1 MIIEPGSKRLEELVT
16 EFWSM
21 RLRYSFAPPKVK
33 IYSREEYIEETG
45 NDKAV
50 ARYSAEKEQISVL
63 PDIVL
68 YIKPLVHELA
78 HHLQSNQLGSAEF
91 LRRYDKYNE
100 EFGYQNNPYEV
111 EAREFEMKWWS
122 EFEQFL
128 KKKLEV
134 SATLTVI
141 LSARRLGA

>member
-21 RLRYSFAPPKVK
+21 LRYPFAPPKVK

-50 ARYSAEKEQISVL
+50 ARYSPEKEQISVL
-63 PDIVL
+63 PNIVR

-78 HHLQSNQLGSAEF
+78 HHLQTSQLGSAKF
-91 LRRYDKYNE
+91 LRTYDKYNA

-111 EAREFEMKWWS
+111 EAREFEMKWWPD
-122 EFEQFL
+122 FEQLL
-128 KKKLEV
+128 KRKLEE
-134 SATLTVI
+134 
-141 LSARRLGA
+141 GK